1 MKVSRTWGSDGRVWT
16 PRKTR
21 SRTPAKHAAES
32 APRRALFRGIP
43 ASAEENRGHHGKGSV
58 LVGNRFLFASSR
70 VPFLTDHLMSGVALR
85 FRSYLEWRKSMG
97 YKRNLKKIII
107 IFIKS
112 SQYYAILYT
121 RGDKKNPAVCA
132 FTTEGFLEQSDMVK
146 CECR

>member
-1 MKVSRTWGSDGRVWT
+1 MGEKEARQKVVASFLLSDC
-16 PRKTR
+16 
-21 SRTPAKHAAES
+21 
-32 APRRALFRGIP
+32 F
-43 ASAEENRGHHGKGSV
+43 
-58 LVGNRFLFASSR
+58 
-70 VPFLTDHLMSGVALR
+70 PFLPPCSISGEVLK
-85 FRSYLEWRKSMG
+85 FRSYLEWPKSMG
-97 YKRNLKKIII
+97 YKRNLMEIIL